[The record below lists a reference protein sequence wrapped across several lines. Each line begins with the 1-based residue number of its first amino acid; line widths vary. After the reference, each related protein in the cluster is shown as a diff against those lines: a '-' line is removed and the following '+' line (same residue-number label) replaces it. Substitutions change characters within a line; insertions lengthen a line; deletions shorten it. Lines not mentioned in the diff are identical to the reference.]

1 MKVLGVSLVVYA
13 LVVGLKIGTLWGL
26 GMGVAMALGFGLLA
40 FMAGLALAGLWEWL
54 GGKPGDGAGPLI
66 AAALIG
72 VLTVLGLVGG
82 FHSTG
87 SDDCQ
92 DAGRYNE
99 YSTC

>member
-1 MKVLGVSLVVYA
+1 MKVFGVSLVVYVV
-13 LVVGLKIGTLWGL
+13 VVGWKSGTPWGL
-26 GMGVAMALGFGLLA
+26 VMGVAMALGFGLLA
-40 FMAGLALAGLWEWL
+40 FMAGLALAGLWAWL
-54 GGKPGDGAGPLI
+54 GGKPGDGTTPLV

-72 VLTVLGLVGG
+72 VLSVVGLVGG

-92 DAGRYNE
+92 DAGRYGE